1 MNSLQRYTC
10 KATIIGLC
18 LAAASGAYAQVG
30 TPPIN
35 SAIIFPTW
43 NDVPLATR
51 TYVNSYPA
59 IISLSEANVSGTGYA
74 NRDLWQFSNN
84 GVTAYQFQNTD
95 YFNAS
100 FNVTLSGGS
109 GTYYPEAGWLFSTA
123 NVGDIQ
129 SIVATSGTV
138 AQFGGISYNN
148 FNPPL
153 VYTAGETFTLGLNYC
168 VDPLTGNNSLQF
180 SASDGVT
187 TVYSPVTD
195 FAPGAGIGNGS
206 VLGGYFQIP
215 QNPNNPTNS
224 GVAVFS
230 DITIVPCPVPEPS
243 VFALLGLGIVTLGGV
258 VSRRRRI

>member
-10 KATIIGLC
+10 KAAIIGLC
-18 LAAASGAYAQVG
+18 LAAASGAYAAGVG
-30 TPPIN
+30 SIN

-43 NDVPLATR
+43 NDVPSATR
-51 TYVNSYPA
+51 TYVNSYPG
-59 IISLSEANVSGTGYA
+59 IISLSEANVSGSGYA
-74 NRDLWQFSNN
+74 NRDLWQFSND
-84 GVTAYQFQNTD
+84 GVTAYQFQNND

-100 FNVTLSGGS
+100 VNVTLSGGS
-109 GTYYPEAGWLFSTA
+109 GTFYPEAGWLFTTA

-129 SIVATSGTV
+129 SIVTTGGTV

-153 VYTAGETFTLGLNYC
+153 VYTSGETFTLGMSYFQAG
-168 VDPLTGNNSLQF
+168 DGNNALQY

-187 TVYSPVTD
+187 TVYSPVTE

-215 QNPNNPTNS
+215 QNPSVPGNS
-224 GVAVFS
+224 GTAVFS
-230 DITIVPCPVPEPS
+230 DISITPVPEPS
-243 VFALLGLGIVTLGGV
+243 TLAFLGLGMMTLLL
-258 VSRRRRI
+258 RRRRI

>member
-18 LAAASGAYAQVG
+18 LAAATGAYAQVSS
-30 TPPIN
+30 IN

-51 TYVNSYPA
+51 TYINSYPG
-59 IISLSEANVSGTGYA
+59 IISLNETGVSGIGYA
-74 NRDLWQFSNN
+74 NRDVWRFSNDSL
-84 GVTAYQFQNTD
+84 TAYQFQNTD

-100 FNVTLSGGS
+100 FNVTLTGGS
-109 GTYYPEAGWLFSTA
+109 GTYYPEAGWLFNTA

-153 VYTAGETFTLGLNYC
+153 VYTAGETFTLGMSYFQAG
-168 VDPLTGNNSLQF
+168 DGNNALQY

-187 TVYSPVTD
+187 TVYSPVTE

-206 VLGGYFQIP
+206 TLGGYFQIP
-215 QNPNNPTNS
+215 QDPSVPGNS
-224 GVAVFS
+224 GTAVFS
-230 DITIVPCPVPEPS
+230 DISITPVPEPS
-243 VFALLGLGIVTLGGV
+243 TLAFLGLGMVTLLL
-258 VSRRRRI
+258 RRRRI